1 MGTDYRDAFMVPW
14 AQTRLEGSPAEPQKE
29 LAEGMSW
36 SWHGRALSLDGAAAP
51 GSSASRDHDEVRS
64 RAARVAR
71 DLLSRPATCPA
82 AFPAAARGAC
92 LQSSVATAVDCSDPV
107 LSGGFV
113 VSDGAAFHTVVPV
126 STEPGAPTVLLFP
139 DGLPEPGRRHTIVAC
154 AGSIGP
160 RRPAGEP
167 AVICFT
173 PGTRLRTEREAIDVA
188 ELNSGDC
195 LATRDDGAQMV
206 LWTGRRRMSGARL
219 FALPAER
226 PVRIRAGALGVGRP
240 ERDLTVSPEHRVLI
254 GGPGPR
260 DLWGEPEVLV
270 CAGDLV
276 GRPGISVDH
285 SLRETW
291 YIHLMLERHEVIWA
305 DGAEVETFHPGYMG
319 LETLSAEQ
327 RASLIRAR
335 PDLDRDPFAYGPPA
349 RRMLSRGE
357 AAILAEGPGAA
368 ARAA

>member
-1 MGTDYRDAFMVPW
+1 MGTDYRGAFMVAW
-14 AQTRLEGSPAEPQKE
+14 SQTRLEGSPAEPQSE

-36 SWHGRALSLDGAAAP
+36 SWHGRALPLGDTVAAP
-51 GSSASRDHDEVRS
+51 GSTASRDHDDVRA

-71 DLLSRPATCPA
+71 DLLRRPATCPA
-82 AFPAAARGAC
+82 AFPAADAGLSRP
-92 LQSSVATAVDCSDPV
+92 LHDATDAGDPL
-107 LSGGFV
+107 LSGSFV
-113 VSDGAAFHTVVPV
+113 VSDGTTFYPVVPV
-126 STEPGAPTVLLFP
+126 ETDPGAPMVLVFP
-139 DGLPEPGRRHTIVAC
+139 DGLPDPGRRHTIVAC
-154 AGSIGP
+154 TERVKL
-160 RRPAGEP
+160 RRAAAQP

-173 PGTRLRTEREAIDVA
+173 PGTRLQTAHGNVDVA
-188 ELNSGDC
+188 DIRPGDRIS
-195 LATRDDGAQMV
+195 TRDDGAQGV

-226 PVRIRAGALGVGRP
+226 PVRIRAGALGPGRP

-260 DLWGEPEVLV
+260 ALWGEPEVLV
-270 CAGDLV
+270 RAGDLV
-276 GRPGISVDH
+276 GRRGISVDH

-291 YIHLMLERHEVIWA
+291 YIHLMLERHEVVRA
-305 DGAEVETFHPGYMG
+305 DGADVETFHPGYMG
-319 LETLSAEQ
+319 LEALSPDQ
-327 RASLIRAR
+327 RQTLIRAR

-357 AAILAEGPGAA
+357 AAILAEGGT